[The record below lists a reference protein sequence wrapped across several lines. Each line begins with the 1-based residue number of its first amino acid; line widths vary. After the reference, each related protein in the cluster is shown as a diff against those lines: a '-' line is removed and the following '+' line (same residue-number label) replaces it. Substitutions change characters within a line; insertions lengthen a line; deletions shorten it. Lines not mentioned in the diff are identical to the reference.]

1 MTQNIKVD
9 QITLQDLVKEALSI
23 PDGWKEE
30 VYLENGDITFSAPMT
45 YNTYTAK
52 TDDPTKRPENLIG
65 TLESIAIDTF
75 EEYYERK
82 DGQVEVPSQD
92 AAAVQGEYYDT
103 AEIISREKAI
113 ENIADM
119 LFETNAD
126 PYATLLQKIE
136 VKNTEV

>member
-1 MTQNIKVD
+1 
-9 QITLQDLVKEALSI
+9 
-23 PDGWKEE
+23 
-30 VYLENGDITFSAPMT
+30 MT

-65 TLESIAIDTF
+65 TLESIAIGTF

-92 AAAVQGEYYDT
+92 VAAVQGEYYDT

-113 ENIADM
+113 ENIAAM